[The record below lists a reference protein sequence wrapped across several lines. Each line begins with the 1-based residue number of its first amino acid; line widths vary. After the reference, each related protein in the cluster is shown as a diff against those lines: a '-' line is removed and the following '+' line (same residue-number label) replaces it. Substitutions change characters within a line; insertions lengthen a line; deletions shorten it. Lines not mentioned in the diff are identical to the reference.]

1 MSKIKAEIIPN
12 KNNNKLGHLMMIC
25 GVDDYDMIFNKIMRM
40 NNGDKIAAGNAAAWC
55 ESATVGEIY
64 EFPEGTIEIKERA

>member
-64 EFPEGTIEIKERA
+64 KFPEGTIEIKERA